1 MMKKPIVFFVTL
13 FVGVIFA
20 GATIAEIYKWVDE
33 NGVIHLSDSPPQEIV
48 STGKVE
54 LVPTIE
60 ANPQI
65 IQQTETQTRK
75 ANSNTHTVSPAPQIT
90 KRHKTPKVELYT
102 TAWCVYCRKA
112 RDFFRSRGIAF
123 IEYDIEKDENAA
135 RRKNQLTD
143 RRGVPFAVINGK
155 RIHGFDQG
163 AYIRAL
169 KGYL

>member
-13 FVGVIFA
+13 LVGVIFS
-20 GATIAEIYKWVDE
+20 GATIAEIYKWIDE
-33 NGVIHLSDSPPQEIV
+33 NGIIHLSDSPPQEII
-48 STGKVE
+48 STGKAE
-54 LVPTIE
+54 LIPTFE
-60 ANPQI
+60 SDPQV
-65 IQQTETQTRK
+65 IQQPERQTRK
-75 ANSNTHTVSPAPQIT
+75 ARSNTYTVTPTPQIT
-90 KRHKTPKVELYT
+90 KSHKTPKVELYT

-112 RDFFRSRGIAF
+112 REFFRSRGIAF

>member
-13 FVGVIFA
+13 FVGIIFA

-33 NGVIHLSDSPPQEIV
+33 NGIIHLSDSPPQEIV

-60 ANPQI
+60 SDPQI
-65 IQQTETQTRK
+65 IQQTEKQTRK
-75 ANSNTHTVSPAPQIT
+75 ARSNTYTVSPVPQIT

>member
-13 FVGVIFA
+13 LVGVIFS

-33 NGVIHLSDSPPQEIV
+33 NGIIHLSDSPPQEII
-48 STGKVE
+48 STGKAE
-54 LVPTIE
+54 LIPMFE
-60 ANPQI
+60 SDPQV
-65 IQQTETQTRK
+65 IQQPERQTRK
-75 ANSNTHTVSPAPQIT
+75 ARSNTYTVTPTPQIT
-90 KRHKTPKVELYT
+90 KSHKTPKVELYT

-112 RDFFRSRGIAF
+112 REFFRSRGIAF

>member
-1 MMKKPIVFFVTL
+1 MMKKPIVFCITL

-20 GATIAEIYKWVDE
+20 GETLAEIYKWVDE
-33 NGVIHLSDSPPQEIV
+33 NGITHLSDSPPQEIV
-48 STGKVE
+48 SAGKAE
-54 LVPTIE
+54 LIPTFE
-60 ANPQI
+60 SDPQI
-65 IQQTETQTRK
+65 IQQTEKQSRK
-75 ANSNTHTVSPAPQIT
+75 TGNNTSTFSRAPQIT
-90 KRHKTPKVELYT
+90 KRPKTPKVELYT

-112 RDFFRSRGIAF
+112 REFFRSRGIAF

-135 RRKNQLTD
+135 RRKTQLTD
-143 RRGVPFAVINGK
+143 RRGVPFVVINGK

>member
-1 MMKKPIVFFVTL
+1 MMKKSIVFFVTL
-13 FVGVIFA
+13 FVGLIYA
-20 GATIAEIYKWVDE
+20 GASLAEIYKWVDE

-48 STGKVE
+48 STGKAEVI
-54 LVPTIE
+54 PTLE
-60 ANPQI
+60 SDPQI
-65 IQQTETQTRK
+65 IQKTETHTRK
-75 ANSNTHTVSPAPQIT
+75 SNSNTYEVSPAPQVI
-90 KRHKTPKVELYT
+90 KRPKTPKVELYS

-112 RDFFRSRGIAF
+112 REFFRSRGIAF

-155 RIHGFDQG
+155 QIHGFDQG

>member
-13 FVGVIFA
+13 FVAVIFS
-20 GATIAEIYKWVDE
+20 GATTAEIYKWVDE
-33 NGVIHLSDSPPQEIV
+33 NGIIHLSDSPPQEIV
-48 STGKVE
+48 STGKAEVI
-54 LVPTIE
+54 PTLE
-60 ANPQI
+60 SAPQI
-65 IQQTETQTRK
+65 IQPTEKQTRQERR
-75 ANSNTHTVSPAPQIT
+75 NTYTVAPAPQIIKKT
-90 KRHKTPKVELYT
+90 NTPKVELYS

-112 RDFFRSRGIAF
+112 REFFRSRGIAF
-123 IEYDIEKDENAA
+123 IEYDIEKDANAA

-143 RRGVPFAVINGK
+143 RRTVPFAVINGK